1 MAFPSKVRIGSPFTG
16 FPAASFNALV
26 DGHDAQKAHKTQ
38 QTNPRFGP
46 FTQNPRLVV
55 RVLNS
60 LSSDIGPGEILG
72 FSEPLVTLSSDANQ
86 VYGIP
91 AVKGI
96 TPAVPEHSNQFVVA
110 LDGIQGTTSTGTTGA
125 IGPAVL
131 MGLAW
136 CKVNWTDDAHDKV
149 VVVEGETQLQ
159 SGTSGITPVYHDTIP
174 GELPAD
180 VWALVLLGGGGG
192 TVTESPTRY
201 GRVVVAIPAATN
213 TRAAGWAVVEAAVSL
228 TDETTGEEIDPDNP
242 ITVTNK
248 KRIRYEVGCQVTL
261 NGVFVE
267 NGDCFPAPDAFWD
280 PVPEE

>member
-1 MAFPSKVRIGSPFTG
+1 MAFPGKVRIGSPFTG

-60 LSSDIGPGEILG
+60 VSSDIGPGEILG
-72 FSEPLVTLSSDANQ
+72 FSEPLVTLSSDADQ

-110 LDGIQGTTSTGTTGA
+110 AGWNQGTTSTGTTGA

-136 CKVNWTDDAHDKV
+136 CKVNWTDNAHDKV
-149 VVVEGETQLQ
+149 AVAEGETKLQ
-159 SGTSGITPVYHDTIP
+159 SSASGITPIYHGTIP

-192 TVTESPTRY
+192 GASGTFVCTLSSNIGASTPGGTMTAGTGTVYSIGED
-201 GRVVVAIPAATN
+201 G
-213 TRAAGWAVVEAAVSL
+213 EL
-228 TDETTGEEIDPDNP
+228 T
-242 ITVTNK
+242 
-248 KRIRYEVGCQVTL
+248 EVGTRDIFNPFTCTL
-261 NGVFVE
+261 PSAARSTLRE
-267 NGDCFPAPDAFWD
+267 NI
-280 PVPEE
+280 